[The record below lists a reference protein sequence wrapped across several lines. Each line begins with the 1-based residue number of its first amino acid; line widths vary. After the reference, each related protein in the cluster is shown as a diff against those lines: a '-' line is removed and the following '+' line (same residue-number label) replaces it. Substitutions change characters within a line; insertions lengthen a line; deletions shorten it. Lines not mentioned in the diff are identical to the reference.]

1 MIAFLADPN
10 LAFLL
15 LITGALGLYWELHTP
30 GAIFPG
36 VIGAVLLCAG
46 AFSLFEDT
54 PTWYGSVM
62 ILAAFVFLAAELK
75 VGGHGVSGALG
86 SGLLALGAIA
96 LLPGPH
102 RISPALAI
110 TVSLALC
117 LIAVFLGYL
126 GLRARKN
133 SLLTGIDT
141 LVGKIGVSRTE
152 INFRGTV
159 FVDGEYWQ
167 AISESSIPAGARILI
182 ERVQGLTLYVKEA

>member
-1 MIAFLADPN
+1 MVAALTDPN

-15 LITGALGLYWELHTP
+15 LITGALGLYWELHSP

-36 VIGAVLLCAG
+36 VIGAVLLCVG

-86 SGLLALGAIA
+86 AGLLAVGAVA

-102 RISPALAI
+102 RINPALAI
-110 TVSLALC
+110 TVSAALC
-117 LIAVFLGYL
+117 LIAAFLGYL

-141 LVGKIGVSRTE
+141 LVGKVGVSRTE
-152 INFRGTV
+152 INSRGTV
-159 FVDGEYWQ
+159 FVEGEYWQ
-167 AISESSIPAGARILI
+167 AISQSPIPPGARISI